1 MLNYIV
7 VFREKLS
14 TNDKV
19 NDYLIKVLRG
29 IQRIR
34 KILFPKQNNEKL
46 DPIDLLEK
54 LESYIKS
61 KVYQKLYKKGA
72 NQKNR
77 SSEKLREEFIFLE
90 EEKK

>member
-46 DPIDLLEK
+46 EPIDLLEK

-72 NQKNR
+72 NHKNR
-77 SSEKLREEFIFLE
+77 NSEKLREEFIFLE
-90 EEKK
+90 EDKK